1 MVRSCY
7 TRSLRQSWR
16 ELTLEKKLDQMS
28 EETTPTPAE
37 MGSEAA
43 PNTGGQEIQDPKND
57 AAAILRDKEGDLRPR
72 GRRKKKVSYLTTN
85 KIFHIDYKETAL
97 LRRFMNDR
105 GKMLP
110 VRQSGNTA
118 KQQRMVAQAI
128 RRAREMAL
136 LPFVVNEPGPDRP
149 MRSREDRKPREPR
162 D

>member
-1 MVRSCY
+1 
-7 TRSLRQSWR
+7 
-16 ELTLEKKLDQMS
+16 MS
-28 EETTPTPAE
+28 EETTPSPAE
-37 MGSEAA
+37 MGTEAA

-57 AAAILRDKEGDLRPR
+57 TAAILRDKEGDVRPR

-85 KIFHIDYKETAL
+85 KIMHVDYKETAL

-149 MRSREDRKPREPR
+149 MRPREDRRPREPR
-162 D
+162 EN